1 MAVDDH
7 GNMYT
12 WGANDKGQ
20 LGNESTSNSNV
31 PVLFTKNKYA
41 STCNGVQKCATIKQ
55 FLQQSSEQYDIHLQ
69 LAVDICKVV

>member
-12 WGANDKGQ
+12 WGGNDKGQ

-41 STCNGVQKCATIKQ
+41 STCMYW
-55 FLQQSSEQYDIHLQ
+55 SSKVCDYQTVST
-69 LAVDICKVV
+69 AVIWAV

>member
-31 PVLFTKNKYA
+31 PVLFTKNKYVSIHA
-41 STCNGVQKCATIKQ
+41 CTAKVCNYQTS
-55 FLQQSSEQYDIHLQ
+55 FYSSRLSSMTY
-69 LAVDICKVV
+69 VCN

>member
-31 PVLFTKNKYA
+31 PVLFTKNKYVSIRA
-41 STCNGVQKCATIKQ
+41 CTGVQKCATIKPV
-55 FLQQSSEQYDIHLQ
+55 ST
-69 LAVDICKVV
+69 AVV